1 MFVDG
6 VHSADTL
13 LWDQSTDLTVN
24 YFWLTTLLYRNRTE
38 IAGIL
43 CFLAALYFK
52 VGVGSYIW
60 MASLKM
66 NILSVW
72 YDKKRR
78 LDMMGS
84 TPNKRDLFFK
94 FFFLHLDNK
103 ICKSGHLCS
112 TAVFHYDAVLSHI
125 WSFIKTMGD
134 CCDLDI
140 AHSHIT
146 LLYFSY
152 ILMNYAIS

>member
-1 MFVDG
+1 MESTVLIHYSG
-6 VHSADTL
+6 TSPQTSL
-13 LWDQSTDLTVN
+13 LTIFD
-24 YFWLTTLLYRNRTE
+24 WLLCFTE
-38 IAGIL
+38 IVL
-43 CFLAALYFK
+43 KWLVYSVFLQHFT
-52 VGVGSYIW
+52 
-60 MASLKM
+60 LKWVLVA
-66 NILSVW
+66 IFGWLAW
-72 YDKKRR
+72 RWIYYRYDMIKKDDWTWWGLHR
-78 LDMMGS
+78 
-84 TPNKRDLFFK
+84 TNVIFFF

-152 ILMNYAIS
+152 ILMNYAIT